1 MVVLRKF
8 IPAYLVYSCLL
19 AGIAMLVKY
28 FFPQAIAGQF
38 WLIFWFLGGLTFI
51 AYLLAHFGIQRKPEI
66 GVFAI
71 LGAVIIKMLFAMSFV
86 LIYSLKQTKGDMA
99 FALNFFS
106 LYLLFTLFEILGLLR
121 NLRHQ
126 NK

>member
-1 MVVLRKF
+1 MVLRKF
-8 IPAYLVYSCLL
+8 IPAYLIYSILL
-19 AGIAMLVKY
+19 AAAAMLVKY
-28 FFPQAIAGQF
+28 FFPQAIASQF
-38 WLIFWFLGGLTFI
+38 WLIFGFLCGLTFI
-51 AYLLAHFGIQRKPEI
+51 AYLLAYFGIQRKPEI

-71 LGAVIIKMLFAMSFV
+71 LGAIIIKMLFAMSFV
-86 LIYSLKQTKGDMA
+86 LIYSLKQTEGDMA

>member
-1 MVVLRKF
+1 MALKKF
-8 IPAYLVYSCLL
+8 TIAYLLYMFVL
-19 AGIAMLVKY
+19 AGFALAIKQ
-28 FFPQAIAGQF
+28 FFPLAITDQF
-38 WLIFWFLGGLTFI
+38 WIIFGFISGLTFI
-51 AYLLAHFGIQRKPEI
+51 AYLLAYVGIKRNPQI

-71 LGAVIIKMLFAMSFV
+71 LGSVIIKMLFAMSFV

>member
-1 MVVLRKF
+1 MVLRNF
-8 IPAYLVYSCLL
+8 IPAYLAYSVLIAGL
-19 AGIAMLVKY
+19 AMALKY
-28 FFPQAIAGQF
+28 FFPQAVTQQF
-38 WLIFWFLGGLTFI
+38 WLIFGFLCGLTLI
-51 AYLLAHFGIQRKPEI
+51 AYLLAYFGIQRKPEI

>member
-1 MVVLRKF
+1 MFVLAVF
-8 IPAYLVYSCLL
+8 AL
-19 AGIAMLVKY
+19 AIKQ
-28 FFPQAIAGQF
+28 FFPLAITDQF
-38 WLIFWFLGGLTFI
+38 WLIFGFISGLTFI
-51 AYLLAHFGIQRKPEI
+51 AYLLAYVGIKRNPQI

-71 LGAVIIKMLFAMSFV
+71 LGSVIIKMLFAMSFV

>member
-1 MVVLRKF
+1 MALRKF
-8 IPAYLVYSCLL
+8 TITYLLYMFVL
-19 AGIAMLVKY
+19 AVFALAIKQ
-28 FFPQAIAGQF
+28 FFPLAITDQF
-38 WLIFWFLGGLTFI
+38 WLIFGFISGLTFI
-51 AYLLAHFGIQRKPEI
+51 AYLLAYVGIKRNPQI

-71 LGAVIIKMLFAMSFV
+71 LGSVIIKMLFAMSFV

>member
-1 MVVLRKF
+1 MGLGKF
-8 IPAYLVYSCLL
+8 IVSYLLYTLLL
-19 AGIAMLVKY
+19 AGISIAIKH
-28 FFPQAIAGQF
+28 FFPEAIAGQF
-38 WLIFWFLGGLTFI
+38 WLVFGFLAGLTLI
-51 AYLLAHFGIQRKPEI
+51 AYILADIGIKRNPQI

-71 LGAVIIKMLFAMSFV
+71 LGSVIIKMLFAMSFV

>member
-1 MVVLRKF
+1 VGLRKF
-8 IPAYLVYSCLL
+8 IVAYFIYALSL
-19 AGIAMLVKY
+19 AGLAMLIKH
-28 FFPQAIAGQF
+28 FFPQAIANQF
-38 WLIFWFLGGLTFI
+38 WLVFGFIAVLTLI
-51 AYLLAHFGIQRKPEI
+51 AYLLAHVGIKRNPQI

-71 LGAVIIKMLFAMSFV
+71 LGSVIIKMLFAMSFV